1 VPSYLREFDPDV
13 TLREEDEDRRRRRRR
28 NSESSENSATGP
40 SLDLASS
47 HSSDEDEAE
56 RRANGKTRPL
66 CFTHMDNLI
75 PLFLESRSE
84 VLAVSNVPH
93 YVPNITDPPVSDMP
107 QQTINL
113 TSMTTVGFNITS
125 NSSPLFPDLKPMY
138 APKWSSQLPDA
149 YITSNSEFN
158 SE

>member
-1 VPSYLREFDPDV
+1 
-13 TLREEDEDRRRRRRR
+13 
-28 NSESSENSATGP
+28 
-40 SLDLASS
+40 
-47 HSSDEDEAE
+47 
-56 RRANGKTRPL
+56 
-66 CFTHMDNLI
+66 
-75 PLFLESRSE
+75 

-149 YITSNSEFN
+149 YITSNREFYSN
-158 SE
+158 AFRKLSFIFDFKYFQLEIGGLGVRAQRPQSQTMKTA